1 MGPMLLH
8 MGPLMHLCLQTWVQC
23 FKADFLSLLV
33 EFYNDRQEI
42 YNLIPL
48 PKMYNCQ
55 NSKEIELLKPSF
67 GLFLVDEYCIVNPMN
82 AILGVLKVF
91 S

>member
-1 MGPMLLH
+1 
-8 MGPLMHLCLQTWVQC
+8 
-23 FKADFLSLLV
+23 
-33 EFYNDRQEI
+33 
-42 YNLIPL
+42 
-48 PKMYNCQ
+48 MYNCQ
-55 NSKEIELLKPSF
+55 NSEEIELLKPSF